1 MAKRA
6 SRSDEVLKRRSERE
20 AIQGQARG
28 ELIVKLREQPFA
40 MFEREMLNLEKRL
53 IGMCSSRSERDEF
66 HRRIAEDI
74 YFGAIDRQCPW
85 RELGKALQR
94 LRRIGFG
101 DVERR
106 VFAAGHFVMW
116 AMQRQIRV
124 DEAWAMLRDA
134 ERRAHSLPRSNLQR
148 ENISRFI
155 ARIRAEQGG
164 DDLRRPRTKGQG
176 EG

>member
-1 MAKRA
+1 MMAKRA
-6 SRSDEVLKRRSERE
+6 SRSDETLNRRMERE

-28 ELIVKLREQPFA
+28 ELIVKLREKPFA
-40 MFEREMLNLEKRL
+40 IFEREMLQLEKRL
-53 IGMCSSRSERDEF
+53 IGMCPSKSEREEF

-74 YFGAIDRQCPW
+74 YFGAINRKCSW
-85 RELGKALQR
+85 RDLSKALQR

-116 AMQRQIRV
+116 ARQNQVRV

-134 ERRAHSLPRSNLQR
+134 ERRALSLPRSSSQR

-155 ARIRAEQGG
+155 ARIRSEQEG
-164 DDLRRPRTKGQG
+164 PRTPVP
-176 EG
+176 